1 MKNNWTVAYA
11 SVIGNMHVDMNLPCQ
26 DSSTYEAIN
35 EDWGVAVV
43 CDGAGSASHSHL
55 GSALTAK
62 MALKHFVELVKM
74 QAWHEAEEL
83 PSDELWEGTAIVALR
98 KVRESVGQ
106 LAEAENLKANA
117 LASTVIV
124 MVHSKNGL
132 LVSHIGDG
140 RAGFFNGQEWK
151 TAMNPFQGSE
161 ANETVF
167 LTSDIWGE
175 DEIVNYVRSSVI
187 RENVEAFTLLT
198 DGCEKSSFEVNIFD
212 SRKNKF
218 FDLNKPFPKFFNPNM
233 KGLRMLN
240 KEGKTQE
247 EINNLWSGFLT
258 NGTAQFKTET
268 DDKTMILG
276 VLNEV
281 STENELVIENE
292 ELKIEDEKVE
302 TESQEKTEPIVND
315 KKETSNS

>member
-1 MKNNWTVAYA
+1 MKNKWTVAYA

-26 DSSTYEAIN
+26 DSSAYEAIN

-55 GSALTAK
+55 GSKLTAK
-62 MALKHFVELVKM
+62 MALQYFVELVKM
-74 QAWHEAEEL
+74 QAWHEAETL
-83 PSDELWEGTAIVALR
+83 PSDELWEGSAIVALR
-98 KVRESVGQ
+98 KIRANIGE
-106 LAEAENLKANA
+106 LAEAEKLKVNA

-124 MVHSKNGL
+124 IVHSTKGL
-132 LVSHIGDG
+132 LVTHIGDG

-175 DEIVNYVRSSVI
+175 DEIGNYARSSVI

-212 SRKNKF
+212 PRKNKF

-240 KEGKTQE
+240 KEGKTQA
-247 EINNLWSGFLT
+247 EINKLWAGFLT
-258 NGTAQFKTET
+258 NGTEQFKTET
-268 DDKTMILG
+268 DDKTMVLG
-276 VLNEV
+276 VLNQSEGKK
-281 STENELVIENE
+281 EVIENVA
-292 ELKIEDEKVE
+292 LKVE
-302 TESQEKTEPIVND
+302 NTQTEVETGSEIEEKEV
-315 KKETSNS
+315 SNS

>member
-1 MKNNWTVAYA
+1 MKNKWTVAYA

-26 DSSTYEAIN
+26 DSSVYEAIN

-55 GSALTAK
+55 GSELTAK
-62 MALKHFVELVKM
+62 TALKHFVELVKM
-74 QAWHEAEEL
+74 QAWHEAAEL
-83 PSDELWEGTAIVALR
+83 PSDELWEGSAIVALR
-98 KVRESVGQ
+98 KVRAAIGE
-106 LAEAENLKANA
+106 LAEAKQLKVNA

-124 MVHSKNGL
+124 MVHSESGL
-132 LVSHIGDG
+132 LVTHIGDG

-175 DEIVNYVRSSVI
+175 DEIGNYVRSSVI
-187 RENVEAFTLLT
+187 REKVEAFTLLT

-212 SRKNKF
+212 ARKNKF
-218 FDLNKPFPKFFNPNM
+218 FDLNKPFPKFFNPNL
-233 KGLRMLN
+233 KGLQMLN

-247 EINNLWSGFLT
+247 EINQLWAGFLT

-276 VLNEV
+276 VLNQLEI
-281 STENELVIENE
+281 SNE
-292 ELKIEDEKVE
+292 ELEIEEEQTDIETAASETNEKEV
-302 TESQEKTEPIVND
+302 
-315 KKETSNS
+315 SNS